1 MHPGQAAFGVDLVFC
16 GPPARVR
23 APFRMETVDL
33 AAPLVL
39 DRRRY
44 TTILRLALPTVVAML
59 SQSVVNEIDVVF
71 FSHLPCPESS
81 NGQAALLPSL
91 ILLWLF
97 GGSLSALSVGTQAIV
112 ARRYAEGDRLAAGTA
127 LTNAAFFCL
136 TAGAAFSVIGILCL
150 PWLVKTMI
158 GVPEVQ
164 AVALDYTR
172 WRLLGVISMSA
183 TMAIK
188 AFFDGLGKTH
198 VHLVAALI
206 MNVANVFLCWM
217 FIFGHLGAPRMGA
230 PGAGLSAF
238 IATWIGLAIMIV
250 YAAML
255 RTEYQPL
262 RLQNL
267 SRKLTA
273 AILKLSVPAAAATV
287 IMMLG
292 FGLFA
297 RTAGQL
303 DARAVGAVGAVAG
316 KCGGV
321 EAVNSAANT
330 DIVETLK
337 LTFTACIAFGTATAT
352 LIGQSLGR
360 RRPDEAQKWG
370 WASVRLGFVLFGV
383 VGLCEGVLFTEQVV
397 GFLSNSPAV
406 RAAAMF
412 PMRIM
417 GVVTP
422 IIAIA
427 LILSEGLFG
436 AGSTRFVAIAQ
447 LVLVFGWLVPGAY
460 VFGVVLHQSL
470 NGIWIAAFGYSVLAA
485 IVMSIKFAGGSWK
498 KIAL

>member
-1 MHPGQAAFGVDLVFC
+1 
-16 GPPARVR
+16 
-23 APFRMETVDL
+23 METVDL
-33 AAPLVL
+33 AAPLML

-44 TTILRLALPTVVAML
+44 ATILRLALPTVVAML

-112 ARRYAEGDRLAAGTA
+112 ARRYAEGNRLAAGAA

-150 PWLVKTMI
+150 PWLIKTMI

-172 WRLLGVISMSA
+172 WRLLGVISMAA

-217 FIFGHLGAPRMGA
+217 FIFGNLGAPRMGA

-250 YAAML
+250 YAATL

-262 RLQNL
+262 RLGNL
-267 SRKLTA
+267 SGKLTA
-273 AILKLSVPAAAATV
+273 AILKLSIPAAAATV

-303 DARAVGAVGAVAG
+303 DAHTPAAAGAIAG

-383 VGLCEGVLFTEQVV
+383 VGLCEGVLFTDQVV
-397 GFLSNSPAV
+397 GFLTNSPAV
-406 RAAAMF
+406 HAAAMF

-422 IIAIA
+422 VIAIA

-436 AGSTRFVAIAQ
+436 AGCTRFVAVAQ
-447 LVLVFGWLVPGAY
+447 LILVFGWLVPGAY
-460 VFGVVLHQSL
+460 VFGVVFHQSL

-485 IVMSIKFAGGSWK
+485 IVMSVKFAGGSWK